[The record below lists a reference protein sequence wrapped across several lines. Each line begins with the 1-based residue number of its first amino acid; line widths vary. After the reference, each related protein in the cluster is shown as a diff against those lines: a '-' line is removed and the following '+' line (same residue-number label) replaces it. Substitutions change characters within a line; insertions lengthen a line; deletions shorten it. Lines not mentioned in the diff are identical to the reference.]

1 MDRLWNRT
9 KRNSETGCLEW
20 QGATYPNGY
29 GAIKVDGKVMG
40 THRLSYT
47 LTKGEIPEGLLVCH
61 TCDNRLC
68 IEPSHL
74 WAGTYADNAADMA
87 RKGRCVSYNGS
98 KTHCKAG
105 HALSGDNLFIKRLK
119 NGSESRVCLEC
130 RRANDK
136 AWKREHRKKK

>member
-9 KRNSETGCLEW
+9 KRDPETGCLEW

-47 LTKGEIPEGLLVCH
+47 LTKGEIPEGLFVCH

-74 WAGTYADNAADMA
+74 WAGTARENVLDMHE
-87 RKGRCVSYNGS
+87 KGRYRCAMRER
-98 KTHCKAG
+98 THCNKG
-105 HALSGDNLFIKRLK
+105 HEFDEENTYMKDVKGKPPI
-119 NGSESRVCLEC
+119 RVCLTC
-130 RRANDK
+130 RRDYDRE
-136 AWKREHRKKK
+136 WKRSMRSKK